1 MEEYDEELTSQFIE
15 YLIEEGC
22 MEVTGIE
29 PSGEFLFSVTPKM
42 EEIFPEIWD
51 EIMSFSN
58 QLVYELWQ
66 KDLVDVI
73 FNSNGETL
81 VTVNDNTL
89 KYKEY
94 ELNEEQ
100 ELMIETIINRMNSE
114 DYDADD
120 FD

>member
-1 MEEYDEELTSQFIE
+1 MEEYDEELTGQFIE

-22 MEVTGIE
+22 MEVTGID
-29 PSGEFLFSVTPKM
+29 PNGNFLFSATPKM
-42 EEIFPEIWD
+42 EKMFPEIWD

-81 VTVNDNTL
+81 VSPNDNTL

-100 ELMIETIINRMNSE
+100 ELMIEAIINRMNSE
-114 DYDADD
+114 GYDAGDAD
-120 FD
+120 